1 MSIYLA
7 MLAAFGIGYIIG
19 FISRELQT
27 LLYYTT
33 VSMKARKQEAAKR
46 AYDKAYDDAI
56 LEADEEE
63 RRSLPDDDAV
73 SKDTPEQEDLDEEE
87 KRKGIKTFFS

>member
-1 MSIYLA
+1 MSVFLA
-7 MLAAFGIGYIIG
+7 MLAAFGVGYIIG

-33 VSMKARKQEAAKR
+33 VSMKARRKVAAE
-46 AYDKAYDDAI
+46 KAYDDAI
-56 LEADEEE
+56 IQADKDE
-63 RRSLPDDDAV
+63 RQGLPDQEAV
-73 SKDTPEQEDLDEEE
+73 SKDQPEQEDLDEEE

>member
-1 MSIYLA
+1 MSIFLG

-27 LLYYTT
+27 MLYYTAA
-33 VSMKARKQEAAKR
+33 SMRARRQAAVDE
-46 AYDKAYDDAI
+46 AYDKAVA
-56 LEADEEE
+56 EADEREMGG
-63 RRSLPDDDAV
+63 LPDPEAV
-73 SKDTPEQEDLDEEE
+73 EKDTPEEEEDRQEEE